1 MLTSYEKT
9 NIFNKLF
16 ININIMKKIC
26 LIISFLSSVIAFSQ
40 DKVKNL
46 EVVKGTFQL
55 EILKMDVE
63 PVSITSELLEKI
75 DDLRKDSELVYLQID
90 DKRRIKIFSRQDLIS
105 GKNKNIEDY
114 VVVNSFTTNTK

>member
-1 MLTSYEKT
+1 
-9 NIFNKLF
+9 
-16 ININIMKKIC
+16 MKKIC
-26 LIISFLSSVIAFSQ
+26 LIISFLSSVLAFSQ

-75 DDLRKDSELVYLQID
+75 DDLRKEYARDYIL
-90 DKRRIKIFSRQDLIS
+90 
-105 GKNKNIEDY
+105 KNYII
-114 VVVNSFTTNTK
+114 

>member
-1 MLTSYEKT
+1 MR
-9 NIFNKLF
+9 
-16 ININIMKKIC
+16 KIC
-26 LIISFLSSVIAFSQ
+26 LIISLLFSFLAFSQ

-75 DDLRKDSELVYLQID
+75 DDMRKESESVYLQLD
-90 DKRRIKIFSRQDLIS
+90 ESRRIKIFSRRDLAI
-105 GKNKNIEDY
+105 GKNKNIEEFILVD
-114 VVVNSFTTNTK
+114 SFKN

>member
-1 MLTSYEKT
+1 
-9 NIFNKLF
+9 
-16 ININIMKKIC
+16 MKKIC
-26 LIISFLSSVIAFSQ
+26 LIISFLSSVLAFSQ

-75 DDLRKDSELVYLQID
+75 DDLRKESELVYLQID
-90 DKRRIKIFSRQDLIS
+90 NQRRIKIFSRQDLMA
-105 GKNKNIEDY
+105 GKNKNIEEFVLVD
-114 VVVNSFTTNTK
+114 SFKNNDK

>member
-1 MLTSYEKT
+1 MKKQIFLTNYLL
-9 NIFNKLF
+9 IV
-16 ININIMKKIC
+16 NINIMKKIC

-75 DDLRKDSELVYLQID
+75 DDLRKESELVYLQID
-90 DKRRIKIFSRQDLIS
+90 NQRRIKIFSRQDLMA
-105 GKNKNIEDY
+105 GKNKNIEEFVLVD
-114 VVVNSFTTNTK
+114 SFKNNDK

>member
-1 MLTSYEKT
+1 MKKQIFLTNYLL
-9 NIFNKLF
+9 IV
-16 ININIMKKIC
+16 NINMMTKIC
-26 LIISFLSSVIAFSQ
+26 LIISFLCSVMAFSQ

-75 DDLRKDSELVYLQID
+75 EDLRKESELVYLQID
-90 DKRRIKIFSRQDLIS
+90 NQRRIKIFSRQDLIS
-105 GKNKNIEDY
+105 GKNKNIEDF

>member
-1 MLTSYEKT
+1 
-9 NIFNKLF
+9 
-16 ININIMKKIC
+16 MKKIC
-26 LIISFLSSVIAFSQ
+26 LIISFLGSVLAFSQ

-75 DDLRKDSELVYLQID
+75 DDLRKESELVYLQID
-90 DKRRIKIFSRQDLIS
+90 NQRRIKIFSRQDLMA
-105 GKNKNIEDY
+105 GKNKNIEEFVLVD
-114 VVVNSFTTNTK
+114 SFKNNDK

>member
-1 MLTSYEKT
+1 MKKQIFLTNYLL
-9 NIFNKLF
+9 IV
-16 ININIMKKIC
+16 NINIMKKIC
-26 LIISFLSSVIAFSQ
+26 LIISFLCSVMAFSQ

-75 DDLRKDSELVYLQID
+75 EDLRKESELVYLQID
-90 DKRRIKIFSRQDLIS
+90 NQRRIKIFSRQDLIS
-105 GKNKNIEDY
+105 GKNKNIEDF

>member
-1 MLTSYEKT
+1 MKKQIFLTNYLL
-9 NIFNKLF
+9 IV
-16 ININIMKKIC
+16 NINIMKKIC

-105 GKNKNIEDY
+105 EKNKNIEDF

>member
-1 MLTSYEKT
+1 
-9 NIFNKLF
+9 
-16 ININIMKKIC
+16 MKKIC
-26 LIISFLSSVIAFSQ
+26 LIISFLSSVLAFSQ

-75 DDLRKDSELVYLQID
+75 DDLRKESELVYLQID
-90 DKRRIKIFSRQDLIS
+90 NQRRIKIFSRQDLMV
-105 GKNKNIEDY
+105 GKNKNIEEFVLVD
-114 VVVNSFTTNTK
+114 SFKNNDK

>member
-1 MLTSYEKT
+1 MR
-9 NIFNKLF
+9 
-16 ININIMKKIC
+16 KIC
-26 LIISFLSSVIAFSQ
+26 LIISFLFSVMSFSQ

-75 DDLRKDSELVYLQID
+75 DELRKETEVVYLQID
-90 DKRRIKIFSRQDLIS
+90 EVRRIKIFSRRDIMT
-105 GKNKNIEDY
+105 GKNKNIEEF
-114 VVVNSFTTNTK
+114 VLVTSFKN

>member
-1 MLTSYEKT
+1 MKKQIFLTNYLL
-9 NIFNKLF
+9 IV
-16 ININIMKKIC
+16 NINMMTKIC
-26 LIISFLSSVIAFSQ
+26 LIISFLCSVMAFSQ

-75 DDLRKDSELVYLQID
+75 DDLRKESELVYLQID
-90 DKRRIKIFSRQDLIS
+90 DKRRIKIFSRQDLIA
-105 GKNKNIEDY
+105 GKNKNIEDF

>member
-1 MLTSYEKT
+1 
-9 NIFNKLF
+9 
-16 ININIMKKIC
+16 MKKIC

>member
-1 MLTSYEKT
+1 MR
-9 NIFNKLF
+9 
-16 ININIMKKIC
+16 KIC
-26 LIISFLSSVIAFSQ
+26 LIISLLFSFLSFSQ

-75 DDLRKDSELVYLQID
+75 DNLRKQSESVYLQLD
-90 DKRRIKIFSRQDLIS
+90 EYRRIKIFSHRDLVA
-105 GKNKNIEDY
+105 GKNKNIEEFIL
-114 VVVNSFTTNTK
+114 VNSFKN

>member
-1 MLTSYEKT
+1 MMT
-9 NIFNKLF
+9 
-16 ININIMKKIC
+16 KIC
-26 LIISFLSSVIAFSQ
+26 LIISFLCSVMAFSQ

-75 DDLRKDSELVYLQID
+75 EDLRKESELVYLQID
-90 DKRRIKIFSRQDLIS
+90 NQRRIKIFSRQDLIS
-105 GKNKNIEDY
+105 GKNKNIEDF

>member
-1 MLTSYEKT
+1 MKKQIFLTNYLL
-9 NIFNKLF
+9 IV
-16 ININIMKKIC
+16 NINIMKKIC